1 MTGAFLSGDG
11 PTADRPTGDRLR
23 PDNPWLVVGAALAV
37 TLVTALPLL
46 LLGTALHI
54 VLAAGAIIAGGAVLF
69 SPRRAV
75 AALVVVTAVLPATL
89 VDATRLPLGLRPWEL
104 ILLAALVFA
113 IIDLV
118 LFDRLRLRRTRID
131 GLVLAFLGI
140 ATLGAVIG
148 AWHGFE
154 AILRNARYPFYYIS
168 FFIVLQA
175 VDRRDVT
182 SLFTPILVVIGAVVS
197 LEYVLEFLGAIDLS
211 TGENF
216 VRIGRRQGIV
226 LPLSLLVIA
235 NWIVHDPERW
245 GRPVLLTLFLLTGLG
260 FALTLGRGMWASF
273 GLGLMVSVWLWHK
286 GQPVAQRRPWKGIA
300 LAIGLVLA
308 LTATVLV
315 FQRITGASI
324 SAHAVERSRTFL
336 DYSRDI
342 QVLSR
347 LLNYATALGEI
358 AEHPILG
365 AGQGATVTSY
375 SFDPETNRFETWTA
389 WTLDSLYLT
398 LWLKLG
404 LAGLLLFPWLV
415 VRVLQAGIRVFHRT
429 RDPSEKAFAAGAVA
443 TLAGM
448 LLLGISDGSMVNG
461 RFAAVFAVL
470 FGLVMVL
477 DSDDEHTSTEGQ
489 GQ

>member
-1 MTGAFLSGDG
+1 MAAPLTSRGWV
-11 PTADRPTGDRLR
+11 R
-23 PDNPWLVVGAALAV
+23 PDNHWLIVLAALTAV
-37 TLVTALPLL
+37 LVTAVPLL
-46 LLGTALHI
+46 LMGTVLHI
-54 VLAAGAIIAGGAVLF
+54 VLAGGAIVAAGAVMF

-104 ILLAALVFA
+104 ILVAALVFV

-118 LFDRLRLRRTRID
+118 LSDGLRLRRTRVD
-131 GLVLAFLGI
+131 GLVLAFL
-140 ATLGAVIG
+140 AVACLGAAVG

-168 FFIVLQA
+168 FFLVLQA

-182 SLFTPILVVIGAVVS
+182 RLFAPVMVAIGAVVS

-211 TGENF
+211 TGEKF

-235 NWIVHDPERW
+235 NWIVHDPRRW
-245 GRPVLLTLFLLTGLG
+245 GRPLLLGLFLLTGLG

-286 GQPVAQRRPWKGIA
+286 GQPVAQRRPLKGIA
-300 LAIGLVLA
+300 MAVGLVLA

-358 AEHPILG
+358 ADHPILG

-398 LWLKLG
+398 LWLKMG

-415 VRVLQAGIRVFHRT
+415 FRVMQAGIRVFHRS
-429 RDPSEKAFAAGAVA
+429 RDPSERAFAAAAVA

-477 DSDDEHTSTEGQ
+477 DTESSATD
-489 GQ
+489 